1 MNKTLNLI
9 KFFYRN
15 FFPSFIRKRLYKWEL
30 RFIHWYNPL
39 SKNLISDLA
48 NDDCFEACKKEILN
62 KNNNIRSNYY
72 LHKSFNKYL
81 IRSNLIE
88 DKWWSDFILL
98 TTLPDG
104 IKFQQINKSLI
115 NNIDNSNFNSLHY
128 YEVLNIYS
136 LSIRFGLFELGYYL
150 RNKSLKIAL
159 SYSTFSKKNEIWK
172 LKAKL
177 SALIETENFSEFDRL
192 LSIFNNRWK
201 KEKNL
206 LSFLRKVYDPSKK
219 LSLQRSCSKMESK
232 EDHKFRKF
240 LKNKKLAIVSP
251 SPTNKKNGNEI
262 DNADIVIRNNYINQ
276 DSCGHKDIKGSKCE
290 ISYINTEK
298 SINISESTDLKLSS
312 SLLWIVTKSCNDKKI
327 IFNKLSS
334 NQLDAKNI
342 NGRSLRYINSVLFNG
357 ALHALPNIIIDLSFF
372 NPKEISLYH
381 YDLMLTKERETEY
394 YSEYWKE
401 EIKKKNYLNDV
412 RLNGLAK
419 HDPVTQFKILK
430 SFWNRGFI
438 KGDTRFEEV
447 ISMELKDYMK
457 SLQKYYRGTIDNKM
471 V

>member
-1 MNKTLNLI
+1 
-9 KFFYRN
+9 
-15 FFPSFIRKRLYKWEL
+15 
-30 RFIHWYNPL
+30 
-39 SKNLISDLA
+39 
-48 NDDCFEACKKEILN
+48 
-62 KNNNIRSNYY
+62 
-72 LHKSFNKYL
+72 
-81 IRSNLIE
+81 
-88 DKWWSDFILL
+88 
-98 TTLPDG
+98 
-104 IKFQQINKSLI
+104 
-115 NNIDNSNFNSLHY
+115 
-128 YEVLNIYS
+128 
-136 LSIRFGLFELGYYL
+136 
-150 RNKSLKIAL
+150 
-159 SYSTFSKKNEIWK
+159 
-172 LKAKL
+172 
-177 SALIETENFSEFDRL
+177 
-192 LSIFNNRWK
+192 
-201 KEKNL
+201 
-206 LSFLRKVYDPSKK
+206 
-219 LSLQRSCSKMESK
+219 
-232 EDHKFRKF
+232 
-240 LKNKKLAIVSP
+240 
-251 SPTNKKNGNEI
+251 
-262 DNADIVIRNNYINQ
+262 
-276 DSCGHKDIKGSKCE
+276 
-290 ISYINTEK
+290 
-298 SINISESTDLKLSS
+298 
-312 SLLWIVTKSCNDKKI
+312 LWIVTKSCNDKKI

>member
-1 MNKTLNLI
+1 MNKILNLI

-206 LSFLRKVYDPSKK
+206 LSFLRKVYDPSKN
-219 LSLQRSCSKMESK
+219 LSLQTLCSKMESK
-232 EDHKFRKF
+232 QDHKFRK
-240 LKNKKLAIVSP
+240 LLENKKLVIVGS
-251 SPTNKKNGNEI
+251 SPTNKKNGNAI
-262 DNADIVIRNNYINQ
+262 DSAELVIRNNYINQ
-276 DSCGHKDIKGSKCE
+276 DSFGHKDFKGSKCE

-298 SINISESTDLKLSS
+298 SINIAETTNLRLSS
-312 SLLWIVTKSCNDKKI
+312 SLLWIVTKSCSDKKI

-334 NQLDAKNI
+334 DQLDTKNL
-342 NGRSLRYINSVLFNG
+342 NVRSLRYINSVLFNG
-357 ALHALPNIIIDLSFF
+357 ALHALPNIIIDLSCF
-372 NPKEISLYH
+372 NPKEIFLYH
-381 YDLMLTKERETEY
+381 YDLMLTKERETQY
-394 YSEYWKE
+394 YPEYWKE
-401 EIKKKNYLNDV
+401 ETKKKNYLKDV

-430 SFWNRGFI
+430 SFWKRGFI

-457 SLQKYYRGTIDNKM
+457 SLQKYYRGSNDTKI